1 MRPNPNWKVRR
12 RYVAGSWLVGVVMV
26 VLGAVAVWG
35 DKLGAVDL
43 IGGGVA
49 LMTLVVGSYIGGAVA
64 DDALQRR
71 KEGNPDGE
79 VE

>member
-26 VLGAVAVWG
+26 MLGSFAVWG

-49 LMTLVVGSYIGGAVA
+49 LMTLVVGSYIGGAVT
-64 DDALQRR
+64 DDYLQKRR
-71 KEGNPDGE
+71 TPDGE
-79 VE
+79 ME

>member
-1 MRPNPNWKVRR
+1 MRSNPNWKIRR
-12 RYVAGSWLVGVVMV
+12 RYVAGSWLIGAVMV
-26 VLGAVAVWG
+26 LLGAVAVWG

-64 DDALQRR
+64 DDHLQRR
-71 KEGNPDGE
+71 RTPDGE
-79 VE
+79 ME